1 MSPSHLPPEP
11 GLRILD
17 GGTGSELRR
26 RGIDLSP
33 ACWTAAANLE
43 HTDVLRQIHEDY
55 IRAGAEV
62 ITANTFATSR
72 FVLAGAGLEAEFDSI
87 NRNAIASA
95 REAARSAG
103 TVVTVAA
110 SMSCLP
116 PAFDARRYPDANAE
130 YSAYVGLAERFA
142 ANGADLILLEMM
154 QSPAH
159 AERACRAASASG
171 LPFWAGV
178 SCHIDPRSGQLVAF
192 DDGTQPI
199 AAVIDTIA
207 EFDPAGIA
215 IMHSPV
221 AATGPALEKLAAA
234 WPGATGAWAEIPY
247 AEDPESGAA
256 EPISPET
263 YAAHARGWIA
273 AGVSLVG
280 GCCGTTPAHIRA
292 LARLRAR

>member
-1 MSPSHLPPEP
+1 MSPSHLSA
-11 GLRILD
+11 GHRLRILD

-33 ACWTAAANLE
+33 ACWSAEANLD
-43 HTDVLRQIHEDY
+43 HADVLRQIHADY
-55 IRAGAEV
+55 IRAGADV

-87 NRNAIASA
+87 NRNAIATA

-103 TVVTVAA
+103 TDVTIAA

-116 PAFDARRYPDANAE
+116 PAFDPRRYPDANAE
-130 YSAYVGLAERFA
+130 YSAYVELAECFA
-142 ANGADLILLEMM
+142 GNGADLILLEMM

-178 SCHIDPRSGQLVAF
+178 SCRVDPQSRQLVAF
-192 DDGTQPI
+192 DDTAQPI
-199 AAVIDTIA
+199 TNVIDAIA
-207 EFDPAGIA
+207 AFDPAGIA

-221 AATGPALEKLAAA
+221 AATGPALEKLAAL
-234 WPGATGAWAEIPY
+234 WRGATGAWAEIPY
-247 AEDPESGAA
+247 AQDPGSGAV
-256 EPISPET
+256 ESVGPEDYT
-263 YAAHARGWIA
+263 AHAGEWIA

-280 GCCGTTPAHIRA
+280 GCCGTTPAHIQA
-292 LARLRAR
+292 LARLRGS